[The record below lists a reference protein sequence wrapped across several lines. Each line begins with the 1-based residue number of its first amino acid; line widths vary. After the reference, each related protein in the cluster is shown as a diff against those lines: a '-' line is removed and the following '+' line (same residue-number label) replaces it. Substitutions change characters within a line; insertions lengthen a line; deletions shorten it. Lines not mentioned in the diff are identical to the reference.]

1 MIKVAFL
8 HASYKIQAFINNET
22 HTLHELDA
30 EYSTPRNFHFTPQQE
45 KIIEEGIEARSTNF
59 FIWKRIKAEMAH
71 TNNQYPSR
79 LQIGTKKRNMKKK
92 NMKYNIVNYLEMR
105 SYAESKSAVP
115 DDDDEC
121 YVVFYLIDEDSG
133 RFTLIWLTKNL
144 MKRMKQRLTSA
155 DATYKLNWMDFPVF
169 VSGVSSPAGVF
180 YQTHMALSS
189 HEDQAAWRPIFGF
202 VKSIIGKSPEFVI

>member
-1 MIKVAFL
+1 M
-8 HASYKIQAFINNET
+8 T
-22 HTLHELDA
+22 
-30 EYSTPRNFHFTPQQE
+30 
-45 KIIEEGIEARSTNF
+45 
-59 FIWKRIKAEMAH
+59 H
-71 TNNQYPSR
+71 TNNLYPSR

-92 NMKYNIVNYLEMR
+92 HMKYNIVNFLEMR
-105 SYAESKSAVP
+105 SYAESKSKVP
-115 DDDDEC
+115 DNDDAS
-121 YVVFYLIDEDSG
+121 YVVFYLIDKDSG
-133 RFTLIWLTKNL
+133 RFTLIWSTKNF

-189 HEDQAAWRPIFGF
+189 QEDQAAWRPIFSF